1 MTSWA
6 LPAPGGSARPVSL
19 RPYSVD
25 DSSDVGWVVLGDP
38 CVPHV
43 MWSEQTISPS
53 ECVSFL
59 EHVTIQIASTALRPD
74 EDLDPCGLSQ
84 SGLRPNSI
92 IEWCRSLP
100 FGSARSFRANTLSAA
115 PPRLPA

>member
-1 MTSWA
+1 MPSMRVVANVWPASVRATQCPRPPSRVPIYPLVAHVGGGPSLPMTSWA
-6 LPAPGGSARPVSL
+6 LPAPGGWARPVSL

-59 EHVTIQIASTALRPD
+59 EHVTIQIASTA
-74 EDLDPCGLSQ
+74 
-84 SGLRPNSI
+84 
-92 IEWCRSLP
+92 
-100 FGSARSFRANTLSAA
+100 
-115 PPRLPA
+115 